1 VLRSLR
7 LALGRGNIR
16 EGTTMDRQLWGTRLV
31 LVCALAM
38 ALSACAADQSLTASG
53 KERTPYPPPGY
64 SHTVQSSHVALYWNC
79 ARPDAGII
87 QVNGLVFNPWS
98 SQPVRYLELELVG
111 VDSRERTVSEAGT
124 KAQDIELLTNQS
136 TPFQVNL
143 RPMGGESRFDLYYR
157 YVFQDGGRDGFL
169 ASLAWDGPIL
179 FAQSQ
184 KQFRVRDA
192 CSETLHRVR

>member
-1 VLRSLR
+1 MV
-7 LALGRGNIR
+7 
-16 EGTTMDRQLWGTRLV
+16 RQLWGIRL
-31 LVCALAM
+31 ALACVLGI
-38 ALSACAADQSLTASG
+38 ALSACAADRSLTASG
-53 KERTPYPPPGY
+53 REPTPYPPPGY

-87 QVNGLVFNPWS
+87 QVNGLAFNPWS

-157 YVFQDGGRDGFL
+157 YVFQDGGRDGFI

>member
-1 VLRSLR
+1 MAREY
-7 LALGRGNIR
+7 GRER
-16 EGTTMDRQLWGTRLV
+16 EGSVMKRQMGGIRLV
-31 LVCALAM
+31 LACVLGI
-38 ALSACAADQSLTASG
+38 ALSACAADQSRTASG
-53 KERTPYPPPGY
+53 KEPTPYPPPGY

-79 ARPDAGII
+79 ARPDAGTI
-87 QVNGLVFNPWS
+87 QVNGLAFNPWS

-124 KAQDIELLTNQS
+124 KARDIELLTNQS

-157 YVFQDGGRDGFL
+157 YVFQDGGRDGL
-169 ASLAWDGPIL
+169 IASLAWDGPIL
-179 FAQSQ
+179 LAQSQ

-192 CSETLHRVR
+192 CSESMHRVH

>member
-1 VLRSLR
+1 LAREYGREREGSVMKRQMGGIR
-7 LALGRGNIR
+7 LALAC
-16 EGTTMDRQLWGTRLV
+16 V
-31 LVCALAM
+31 LGI

-53 KERTPYPPPGY
+53 KEPTPYPPPGY

-79 ARPDAGII
+79 ARPDAGTI
-87 QVNGLVFNPWS
+87 QVNGLAFNPWS

-111 VDSRERTVSEAGT
+111 VDSRDRTVSEAGT
-124 KAQDIELLTNQS
+124 KARDIELLTNQS

-157 YVFQDGGRDGFL
+157 YVFQDGGRDGL
-169 ASLAWDGPIL
+169 IASLAWDGPIL
-179 FAQSQ
+179 LAQSQ

-192 CSETLHRVR
+192 CSESMHRVH